1 MSIPEDHR
9 KAGMENEDLLGKL
22 LEEQALDVLWKTEE
36 ELLGFKVSIK
46 NKPTTRRGILSI
58 LSSLFDPLCF
68 GVSFLIR
75 GKEILQRLCEKNLKW
90 DTKLP
95 KVLQN
100 ESEKWKIKLPALQ
113 RGQIKRCFTL
123 SDFGRVSECSL
134 HHFSDACKS
143 GFGQASYL
151 RLVDEKEK
159 IHCSLVMGKS
169 KVTPQ
174 KYISIPRPELVA
186 ATLSMKISVMLRKEL
201 QFPDL
206 KEMFWTDSETVQEYT
221 KIQPKR
227 FKISVPNGAEIIKEN
242 SLVARFYV
250 NTKENPADLSSRG
263 INTTN
268 GKATEMLFFGK
279 PYLWQPERT

>member
-100 ESEKWKIKLPALQ
+100 ESEK
-113 RGQIKRCFTL
+113 
-123 SDFGRVSECSL
+123 
-134 HHFSDACKS
+134 
-143 GFGQASYL
+143 
-151 RLVDEKEK
+151 
-159 IHCSLVMGKS
+159 
-169 KVTPQ
+169 
-174 KYISIPRPELVA
+174 
-186 ATLSMKISVMLRKEL
+186 
-201 QFPDL
+201 
-206 KEMFWTDSETVQEYT
+206 
-221 KIQPKR
+221 
-227 FKISVPNGAEIIKEN
+227 
-242 SLVARFYV
+242 
-250 NTKENPADLSSRG
+250 
-263 INTTN
+263 
-268 GKATEMLFFGK
+268 
-279 PYLWQPERT
+279 